1 MKIWQNQRNKMI
13 KNNDFN
19 VSLWKICVHDRIVI
33 CVISQISSWE
43 FQGYFVFQDG
53 IYIRVY
59 VCGGEVDNRKKYVSK
74 STEIKKT
81 KKKTKTKIKNNS
93 NNKNI

>member
-1 MKIWQNQRNKMI
+1 M
-13 KNNDFN
+13 
-19 VSLWKICVHDRIVI
+19 
-33 CVISQISSWE
+33 
-43 FQGYFVFQDG
+43 FQDG